1 MLIKNSALSGKHN
14 PEGAATIDQS
24 ESGVTPDKP
33 TCKIKY
39 ASARIKLLRVDTSQD
54 AEGSAKIMGQDSVKA
69 KLNVHST
76 AKTALT
82 GSEQTGQIGNS
93 AGIQGNDL
101 PTNSSATSTQ
111 GGFKHMRRLV
121 EMLINEFYRKRGKSI
136 KTVARA

>member
-76 AKTALT
+76 AKTRK
-82 GSEQTGQIGNS
+82 IGNS
-93 AGIQGNDL
+93 AGIQGDDS
-101 PTNSSATSTQ
+101 PTNSSATSTL